1 MVNFD
6 KEFEKG
12 PKTYDQHVGK
22 WWNDRAKDKAHKEA
36 YENIAKFAKR
46 HVKHAK
52 VIVDFA
58 CGGGEIL
65 AEVAKQ
71 FPKSSIIG
79 IDGSEKFLESAKRR
93 VDSPNAH
100 FVQSFLPNFSLPKE
114 EADMVFF
121 TFPNIVPD
129 PDEQPYYD
137 EHGYEDPKDDR
148 VADYLSHAREDDPD
162 DETVQDDPEDLKDTL
177 LSNKVI
183 SRNLRQLVKKGG
195 YVIRVEYANAPRDEL
210 TPLVEART
218 AFEEGSL
225 EVIKNKKPVQLFEK
239 VKSQFFES
247 DVILDVYHQTQDE
260 TDKEGGYFIT
270 LLKAI

>member
-22 WWNDRAKDKAHKEA
+22 WWNEQAKDKAHKEA

-46 HVKHAK
+46 YVKHPK
-52 VIVDFA
+52 LIVDFA

-65 AEVAKQ
+65 TKVQKQ
-71 FPKSSIIG
+71 FPKSQLLG
-79 IDGSEKFLESAKRR
+79 IDGSEKFLESAKKK
-93 VDSPNAH
+93 VNSQKAH
-100 FVQSFLPNFSLPKE
+100 FVQSFLPNFSLPKG
-114 EADMVFF
+114 EADLIFF

-137 EHGYEDPKDDR
+137 EHGYEDPSDDK
-148 VADYLSHAREDDPD
+148 VADYLAHAREEDPD
-162 DETVQDDPEDLKDTL
+162 DETVGDESEDLKDTL

-183 SRNLRQLVKKGG
+183 SRNIRSLLKKGG
-195 YVIRVEYANAPRDEL
+195 YFIRVEYANAPRDEL
-210 TPLVEART
+210 TELVEART

-225 EVIKNKKPVQLFEK
+225 EVIKNKKPVQLFK
-239 VKSQFFES
+239 KIKTQYFKS

-270 LLKAI
+270 LLQAI